1 MKMRLLIAIP
11 SYETMRVEFVESLM
25 ALTDRLHHDGISHE
39 VKILAGTLVHIARDK
54 LARHAVNNGFTHVL
68 WIDSDMVFEPS
79 LVDDLMTSNKD
90 MVCGL
95 FISRHNPYL
104 NVIFRKAYAGEIDRY
119 KDGEI
124 PQDTFQVAA
133 CGFGCVLMK
142 AEILRNVLQSNH
154 GTAFLPTPALGEDLA
169 FCERARGCGYEIW
182 CEPTARVG
190 HIGSVV
196 IWPEDGPRLR
206 GDIQGLEGKVFD

>member
-1 MKMRLLIAIP
+1 MEMKLLIAIP
-11 SYETMRVEFVESLM
+11 SYETMRVEFVTSLM
-25 ALTDRLHHDGISHE
+25 RLVDRLHKDGVNHE
-39 VKILAGTLVHIARDK
+39 VKIIAGSLVHIARDR
-54 LARHAVNNGFTHVL
+54 LARHAVNNDFTHVL
-68 WIDSDMVFEPS
+68 WIDSDMVFEPTIFE
-79 LVDDLMTSNKD
+79 DLAFPDKD
-90 MVCGL
+90 MICGL

-104 NVIFRKAYAGEIDRY
+104 NVIFKRATAGEIERF

-124 PQDTFQVAA
+124 PSDTFRVAG

-142 AEILRNVLQSNH
+142 TCVLRDVMVSNR
-154 GTAFLPTPALGEDLA
+154 GAVFLPTPALGEDLA
-169 FCERARGCGYEIW
+169 FCERAIGAGHDIW

-190 HIGSVV
+190 HIGSVA